1 MKTYVT
7 FGFGS
12 AIAGA
17 ILTLALYFLGFHSSP
32 EKIGTAQMIQMIAGT
47 VIAVVFIVLGT
58 KARRA
63 EVPVTEPFGYG
74 QALGAGMMVS
84 LFAVLFGVIFGYLYS
99 QFINPGMMDVAAQAQ
114 IDKWEKA
121 GMSSSQIDTAEKMMR
136 KMMSP
141 GLQAVFGF
149 IGGLFFSLIISLI
162 TSAFLKRPAE
172 AVQPAEPPVTA

>member
-17 ILTLALYFLGFHSSP
+17 ILMLALYFLGFHSSP
-32 EKIGTAQMIQMIAGT
+32 EKLGTAQMIQMIVGT
-47 VIAVVFIVLGT
+47 LIAVVFIVLGT

-84 LFAVLFGVIFGYLYS
+84 LFAVLFGVIFGFLYS
-99 QFINPGMMDVAAQAQ
+99 HFINPGMVDIAAQAQ

-121 GMSSSQIDTAEKMMR
+121 GMSSSQIDAAEKVMR

-141 GLQAVFGF
+141 LAQAIFGF
-149 IGGLFFSLIISLI
+149 VIGMFFSLIISLI
-162 TSAFLKRPAE
+162 TSAFLKRPAQ
-172 AVQPAEPPVTA
+172 AVESAEPPVTA

>member
-17 ILTLALYFLGFHSSP
+17 ILVLALYFLGFHSAP

-47 VIAVVFIVLGT
+47 AIAIVFIVLGT

-63 EVPVTEPFGYG
+63 EVPATEPFGYG
-74 QALGAGMMVS
+74 RALGAGMMVV
-84 LFAVLFGVIFGYLYS
+84 LFSALFGVIFSYVYS
-99 QFINPGMMDVAAQAQ
+99 AFINPGMMDVAAQAQ
-114 IDKWEKA
+114 IEKWEAA
-121 GMSSSQIDTAEKMMR
+121 GMSSSQIDAAEKVMR

-141 GLQAVFGF
+141 GLQAVFGLV
-149 IGGLFFSLIISLI
+149 GGLFFGLVITLI
-162 TSAFLKRPAE
+162 TSAFLRRPAQTE
-172 AVQPAEPPVTA
+172 QPPIAA